1 MTDEQ
6 HEAHGAHDAFLSDTT
21 VVLGREITITG
32 GLYTV
37 VFILLAVA
45 TVLEITI
52 GGLPEGVLL
61 IPLLLAFA
69 VIKATLVVTYYM
81 HLKTDS
87 RLFTWVLIVPLLI
100 ALAAML
106 YLLSAPP
113 VLYE

>member
-1 MTDEQ
+1 MTDGQ
-6 HEAHGAHDAFLSDTT
+6 QGAPDSHDAFLSDTT
-21 VVLGREITITG
+21 VVLGREITVPG
-32 GLYTV
+32 GIYTV
-37 VFILLAVA
+37 VFGVLAVA
-45 TVLEITI
+45 TLLEIFI

-69 VIKATLVVTYYM
+69 VIKATLVVMYYM

-87 RLFTWVLIVPLLI
+87 RLFTWVLLVPLLI

-106 YLLSAPP
+106 YLLAAPP